1 MSLAVSSGGLG
12 AGGAGGGM
20 AVAMAH
26 QPNAVT
32 QHVQAPQGANNARGT
47 TSAPR
52 TASGLAADV
61 VDKKITAKQIRN
73 SKHMPIV
80 CMDLYGDGEVAYVAA
95 EGMSEDKSRNFVA
108 LGTIGSNKSNLVVKR
123 NDEASYRALRKLL
136 SKGEKGE
143 GYYNRALSSSL
154 MVDADDSND
163 AEKTVNIL
171 SPHLLLG
178 ARRVSQLHP
187 NTLAKYP
194 HSSEDLKP
202 IDKNSSIMSSAI
214 QQFDQTSSKTGVS
227 IRNQSL
233 DGSAPEGVD
242 FDRVAL
248 QLDLLPNKKKPL
260 TILPDEA
267 VSILLAKAR
276 SMVESDTK
284 IRFPDFVEKQN
295 AENNT
300 SGDDDEENLENY
312 LDYPMAVAVPGWH
325 TLDASVESHLEA
337 MLGTGSEGMVYHR
350 CIAALTGALLPRG
363 DKKKEANKLVVSIHQ
378 KAQAIMKSLEK
389 KKKKGSKE
397 RVSVEGNQPL
407 VLAIGVTEQGIE
419 AAACIVSKYQNSPYA
434 YVGNIKTLTEVALR
448 HDDPLSQ
455 TQHVLEQIMEE
466 SIHKILPEENHVPCA
481 IMTFGNSTLQ
491 EQLKTAVRKVL
502 KIKEKEWGMLN
513 GGPQNN
519 ENVPILSSREEAV
532 AMGACALAAGSH
544 GRIVSEDGQKVTTTV
559 NNVSSCALGVKLMYF
574 KDEDIANTDVK
585 VIFDFD
591 RRLPATPYTFEFSA
605 AECAAMRARGKGNPI
620 PLGEHLDV
628 DEINKFTGG
637 KNISVR
643 EEAAIAFK
651 IQIVQRCE
659 RNGAWIDVGDPLKPL
674 HIKKDEDDEKA
685 IAIESS
691 ILELSIGPAG
701 LIMTQAM
708 SDQKTV
714 VEATKSARNS
724 KILYYLG
731 LLFAI
736 LFVGG
741 FLVKSYVDEKILDRD
756 TAKLLAYYKAVVPN
770 SIRDGDEHH
779 ARYMVYKYRNKKAKL
794 WKTLEKKYGIP
805 LSDDYSFLDED
816 EEEVVELDDEESK
829 EKEQPDL

>member
-1 MSLAVSSGGLG
+1 MSLAVSSGGMG

-32 QHVQAPQGANNARGT
+32 QHVRVPQGANNARGT

-95 EGMSEDKSRNFVA
+95 EGMSEDKSQNFVA
-108 LGTIGSNKSNLVVKR
+108 LGTIGSNESNLVVKR
-123 NDEASYRALRKLL
+123 NDESSYRAFRKLL

-143 GYYNRALSSSL
+143 GYYNRVLSSSL
-154 MVDADDSND
+154 VADADDSSD
-163 AEKTVNIL
+163 AEKTVNII

-178 ARRVSQLHP
+178 ARRISQLHP
-187 NTLAKYP
+187 NTLVKYP
-194 HSSEDLKP
+194 YSSEDLKP

-214 QQFDQTSSKTGVS
+214 QQFDQTSSKTGLS

-233 DGSAPEGVD
+233 DGSAPGGVD

-260 TILPDEA
+260 IILPDEA

-276 SMVESDTK
+276 SMVESDVK
-284 IRFPDFVEKQN
+284 IRFPDFVEKQK
-295 AENNT
+295 AEKNT
-300 SGDDDEENLENY
+300 SSEDDEDESLENY
-312 LDYPMAVAVPGWH
+312 LDFPMALAVPGWH

-363 DKKKEANKLVVSIHQ
+363 NTKKEANKLVVSIHQ
-378 KAQAIMKSLEK
+378 KSQAIMKSLEE

-455 TQHVLEQIMEE
+455 TQYVLEQIMEE
-466 SIHKILPEENHVPCA
+466 TVHNVLPKENQIPCA
-481 IMTFGNSTLQ
+481 IVTFGNSASQ
-491 EQLKTAVRKVL
+491 EQLKTTVRKVL
-502 KIKEKEWGMLN
+502 KIKENEWGMLN
-513 GGPQNN
+513 GGPQKN

-544 GRIVSEDGQKVTTTV
+544 GRIVSEDGKKVTTTV
-559 NNVSSCALGVKLMYF
+559 NNVSNCALGVKLMYF
-574 KDEDIANTDVK
+574 EDEDVDNNNIK
-585 VIFDFD
+585 IIFDFD

-628 DEINKFTGG
+628 EEINKFTGG
-637 KNISVR
+637 RNISVR

-659 RNGAWIDVGDPLKPL
+659 RDGTWIDVGDPLKPL
-674 HIKKDEDDEKA
+674 HIKKEEDDEIS

-691 ILELSIGPAG
+691 ILELSIGAAG
-701 LIMTQAM
+701 LIMTQSM
-708 SDQKTV
+708 SDQ
-714 VEATKSARNS
+714 
-724 KILYYLG
+724 
-731 LLFAI
+731 
-736 LFVGG
+736 
-741 FLVKSYVDEKILDRD
+741 
-756 TAKLLAYYKAVVPN
+756 
-770 SIRDGDEHH
+770 
-779 ARYMVYKYRNKKAKL
+779 
-794 WKTLEKKYGIP
+794 
-805 LSDDYSFLDED
+805 
-816 EEEVVELDDEESK
+816 
-829 EKEQPDL
+829 